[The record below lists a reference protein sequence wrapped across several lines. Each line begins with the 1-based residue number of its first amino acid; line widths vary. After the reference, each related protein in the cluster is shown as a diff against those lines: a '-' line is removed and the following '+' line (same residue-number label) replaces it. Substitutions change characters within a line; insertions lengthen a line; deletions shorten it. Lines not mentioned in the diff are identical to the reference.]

1 MDIISAIGGGAAA
14 VPSATAS
21 ATAEPTAPASIA
33 AVASDINEAFD
44 LGLVNTIIY
53 AAIVAGIVLVI
64 LKLLNKFLKP
74 RFAGNSLIF
83 YRLINVVIVVVAAMA
98 VLLTIKPLRELSIA
112 VLASSGIV
120 ALVVGLAAQ
129 NTMANLFS
137 GLSISMSKPFSVG
150 EFVEIVGS
158 SPPVIGVVQEIG
170 LRHTVIRDPESKLL
184 VVPNSILDKSMV
196 RTTHFTEGVNVC
208 SFLFVNISYGS
219 DVEKAL
225 ALLAEIVDAHED
237 ALDVRTEEQ
246 IAADEPK
253 VTVLVTALSDYYVQ
267 LRAAIWTVDTAT
279 GFKTLSDLR
288 RRTLKVFAEKGIEI
302 PYPYMNVIQKK
313 QTGGTN

>member
-14 VPSATAS
+14 APSATAS
-21 ATAEPTAPASIA
+21 PAAAPSAPGSIA

-98 VLLTIKPLRELSIA
+98 VLLTIKPLRELGIA

-129 NTMANLFS
+129 STMANLFS

-170 LRHTVIRDPESKLL
+170 LRHTTIRDPESKLL

-246 IAADEPK
+246 IADEPK
-253 VTVLVTALSDYYVQ
+253 VSVLVTALSDYYVQ

-288 RRTLKVFAEKGIEI
+288 RRTLKVFAENGIEI
-302 PYPYMNVIQKK
+302 PYPYMNVIQKNAA
-313 QTGGTN
+313 GREN

>member
-1 MDIISAIGGGAAA
+1 MNIISALEGSASAA
-14 VPSATAS
+14 PTAS
-21 ATAEPTAPASIA
+21 ATAAPAAPATIA
-33 AVASDINEAFD
+33 DVADNIDQAFD
-44 LGLVNTIIY
+44 LGFLNTIIY
-53 AAIVAGIVLVI
+53 AAIVAGIVLVV

-150 EFVEIVGS
+150 EFVEILGT
-158 SPPVIGVVQEIG
+158 SPPVTGVVEEIG
-170 LRHTVIRDPESKLL
+170 LRHTTIRDPESKML
-184 VVPNSILDKSMV
+184 VVPNSIMDNSML
-196 RTTHFTEGVNVC
+196 RTTNFTQGVNVC

-219 DVEKAL
+219 DVEKAI
-225 ALLAEIVDAHED
+225 ALLAKTAEQHPNT
-237 ALDVRTEEQ
+237 LDVRSEEQ
-246 IAADEPK
+246 VAAGTPK
-253 VTVLVTALSDYYVQ
+253 VAVLVTALSDYYVQ
-267 LRAAIWTVDTAT
+267 LRAGIWTEDTAT
-279 GFKTLSDLR
+279 GFRALSDLR
-288 RRTLKVFAEKGIEI
+288 RSVLGVFRENGIEI
-302 PYPYMNVIQKK
+302 PYPYMNVIQKNEAGRK
-313 QTGGTN
+313 N